1 MPGNIRSLPA
11 WKSAHQRRTRRK
23 LSLRPSRSS
32 ATTVN
37 VRSIPPWGQ
46 PFGEGHD
53 VLQSAHHFDIQTRA
67 ARRWSEHDIID
78 QAAQDV
84 AACALGGGVMR
95 EGGGDVLHRF
105 AVAVD
110 DRWAQDDR
118 VLGLAFADLGDQL
131 IALGASGMKRGEQLG
146 NSSAIVGDDR
156 HQAIDLGGELIDL
169 IALGAFCL
177 AVTLLEL

>member
-1 MPGNIRSLPA
+1 
-11 WKSAHQRRTRRK
+11 
-23 LSLRPSRSS
+23 
-32 ATTVN
+32 
-37 VRSIPPWGQ
+37 
-46 PFGEGHD
+46 
-53 VLQSAHHFDIQTRA
+53 
-67 ARRWSEHDIID
+67 
-78 QAAQDV
+78 
-84 AACALGGGVMR
+84 MR